1 MKENLRV
8 SGRYAVVASVI
19 VLSLGARRVSG
30 AVLHGPAAAT
40 QRQIGG
46 VLDRPARL
54 DIRDVALVKALQELA
69 DHARVALVYSPSLV
83 PELTVSCAC
92 AAVTTREALETLLE
106 KTTLTFREAG
116 GQIMLVPAPLQ
127 RFEPTLTPAD
137 DTSAPQ
143 ITLASSEPV
152 PVMLR
157 TRALADS
164 AVVVG
169 HVTSDA
175 GAPVPSAL
183 VSIPDLR
190 LSTTTND
197 AGLFRL
203 VVPPDRFSTRSD
215 TLHVVRLGY
224 RPARVAFRLTSGQVN
239 VDVVMSTA
247 AVALDQIV
255 VTGTAGNQ
263 ERKAQAAVVTSVD
276 ATDIMAKAPV
286 LDVNQLLYA
295 QSPGVSMTTAS
306 GTSGANTRIDI
317 RGQASI
323 SLSNYPLVF
332 IDGVRATAGPR
343 GTTGTG
349 VGGQSFNALNDL
361 NPDDVESIEVVKGP
375 AAATLYG
382 ADASAGVIQ
391 ILTKKG
397 RPGAHQF
404 SQKISAQYDQIDPNF
419 TPYTNYAKCTAAL
432 VAATSTNPLCKGQA
446 VGTVVSDNVLV
457 RNGVFS
463 NSHAGSVGYSAQG
476 GGDNYGYYA
485 SFDATNESGTTPNN
499 FLNHRNGRVNFTW
512 IATPKISVDASVA
525 VGRMDDKL
533 PKGDQDTYGFLIGGD
548 FGSPSSVTVGPNGGL
563 AGGWFTATESV
574 ASISAINTEDNTLRA
589 TPSVQLHYSPVS
601 WFSNRLTFGQ
611 DFTHTLATQLYP
623 KNNLNWYSAT
633 QNTGVIVAT
642 TSDATLYT
650 VDYLGNVSSRFGA
663 RSRMSSDLSF
673 GTQWINVVSSSL
685 TGTGTGLLTNANDVV
700 GAATTTTATQNYGQS
715 KSFGYFGQEQIGIDD
730 RLFVQLGARVDR
742 NSAFGKNYGAF
753 FLPKAGISY
762 VLSETPFWQ
771 QHLSNVST
779 FRLRAAYGTTGR
791 SPSSTA
797 ALQTYSKANYITDAG
812 VVLPGV
818 SPGSPGNPNLKPERG
833 TEFEGGFDAG
843 FFHDRVGFE
852 ATYFDK
858 RSKDL
863 LLSLPIAP
871 SSGFSSSPL
880 VNIGE
885 VSNKGFELQLRAT
898 PVSTRD
904 INWDFTATSN
914 TVKNRIENMGSVT
927 PFVSG
932 NNQCFKPGMEVGAW
946 CVPAVVRVDSANN
959 KTIVTDTAVNVGGQ
973 IAKFEGSVAS
983 TLTLRRSLRIYAQF
997 DGKRGYKIYNLTQ
1010 DFRDRSIANSA
1021 EALLPADQGG
1031 YSAIERLRRF
1041 GPFVT
1046 QTAGTPV
1053 GTALVRDPYMVP
1065 GDFVR
1070 LREMAVTWSLPTQ
1083 LGQRLRIPG
1092 SSITVGGR
1100 NLWLSS
1106 KYTGWDPEVNGADG
1120 LVNLFRADVFT
1131 TPQNRRLFTRLN
1143 FQF

>member
-1 MKENLRV
+1 MKANLGV
-8 SGRYAVVASVI
+8 SGRYAVLALGI
-19 VLSLGARRVSG
+19 VLSIPPRIVSG
-30 AVLHGPAAAT
+30 AVLHEHTVAQG
-40 QRQIGG
+40 QLGG

-54 DIRDVALVKALQELA
+54 DIRDVALVRALQELA

-83 PELTVSCAC
+83 PDLTVSCSC
-92 AAVTTREALETLLE
+92 ATATTREALERLLA
-106 KTTLTFREAG
+106 KTPLTFREAG
-116 GQIMLVPAPLQ
+116 GQVMLVPAPLQ
-127 RFEPTLTPAD
+127 RFEPSLTPAD
-137 DTSAPQ
+137 DTSSPQ
-143 ITLASSEPV
+143 ITLASSDIV
-152 PVMLR
+152 PIALR
-157 TRALADS
+157 ARAVADS
-164 AVVVG
+164 AIVVG
-169 HVTSDA
+169 RVTSDA

-183 VSIPDLR
+183 VSIRDLR

-203 VVPPDRFSTRSD
+203 VVPPDRFSARSD

-224 RPARVAFRLTSGQVN
+224 RPAVVAFRLTPGQVS

-247 AVALDQIV
+247 AVALEQIV

-276 ATDIMAKAPV
+276 ATEIMAKAPV

-343 GTTGTG
+343 GTTGNG
-349 VGGQSFNALNDL
+349 VGGQSLNALNDL
-361 NPDDVESIEVVKGP
+361 SPDDVESIEVVKGP

-404 SQKISAQYDQIDPNF
+404 SQRITAQYDQIGPNF

-446 VGTVVSDNVLV
+446 VGTVISDNVLV
-457 RNGVFS
+457 RNDVFN
-463 NSHAGSVGYSAQG
+463 NSSAASVGYSAQG
-476 GGDNYGYYA
+476 GGDNFGYYS

-499 FLNHRNGRVNFTW
+499 FLNHRSGRVNFTW
-512 IATPKISVDASVA
+512 IATPKLSVDASVA
-525 VGRMDDKL
+525 VARMDDKL
-533 PKGDQDTYGFLIGGD
+533 PKGDQDTYGFLVGGD
-548 FGSPSSVTVGPNGGL
+548 FGSPTTVISGPNGGL
-563 AGGWFTATESV
+563 AGGWFVGSETV

-601 WFSNRLTFGQ
+601 WFSNRLTFGE
-611 DFTHTLATQLYP
+611 DFTHTIASQLYP
-623 KNNLNWYSAT
+623 KNSLNWYSAT
-633 QNTGVIVAT
+633 QNTGVISV
-642 TSDATLYT
+642 TSSDVTVYT

-663 RSRMSSDLSF
+663 QSRMSSDLSF
-673 GTQWINVVSSSL
+673 GTQWINAVSAGL
-685 TGTGTGLLTNANDVV
+685 GGVGTGLLTNANDVV
-700 GAATTTTATQNYGQS
+700 GAATTTTASQSYGQS
-715 KSFGYFGQEQIGIDD
+715 KSFGYFAQEQVGFND
-730 RLFVQLGARVDR
+730 RVFVQLGARIDR

-762 VLSETPFWQ
+762 VLSQEPFWQ
-771 QHLSNVST
+771 QKFSKVST

-818 SPGSPGNPNLKPERG
+818 SPGNPGNADLKPERG

-843 FFHDRVGFE
+843 FFHDRIGLE

-863 LLSLPIAP
+863 LLSLPLAP
-871 SSGFSSSPL
+871 SSGFSLSPL

-898 PVSTRD
+898 PVSTRNV
-904 INWDFTATSN
+904 NWDFTATTN

-927 PFVSG
+927 PFVSA

-946 CVPAVVRVDSANN
+946 CVPQVVRVDEANN

-973 IAKFEGSVAS
+973 LAKFEASLAS
-983 TLTLRRSLRIYAQF
+983 TLTLRRNLRLYAQF
-997 DGKRGYKIYNLTQ
+997 DGKRGYKIYDLTQ
-1010 DFRDRSIANSA
+1010 DFRDRSFANSA
-1021 EALLPADQGG
+1021 EAVLPADQGG
-1031 YSAIERLRRF
+1031 YSTYEHLRRY
-1041 GPFVT
+1041 GPFFT
-1046 QTAGTPV
+1046 QTAGTAV
-1053 GTALVRDPYMVP
+1053 GTALVRDPYIVS
-1065 GDFVR
+1065 GDFIR

-1083 LGQRLRIPG
+1083 LGARLRIQG

-1100 NLWLSS
+1100 NLWLST
-1106 KYTGWDPEVNGADG
+1106 KYPGWDPEVNGADG